1 MNDTIII
8 PDHVRALAEARWE
21 ARSMKKWKESDTL
34 RDQLAEQGWFIKD
47 GKDGYE
53 LESNA

>member
-1 MNDTIII
+1 
-8 PDHVRALAEARWE
+8 
-21 ARSMKKWKESDTL
+21 MKKWKESDTL

-53 LESNA
+53 LESNV